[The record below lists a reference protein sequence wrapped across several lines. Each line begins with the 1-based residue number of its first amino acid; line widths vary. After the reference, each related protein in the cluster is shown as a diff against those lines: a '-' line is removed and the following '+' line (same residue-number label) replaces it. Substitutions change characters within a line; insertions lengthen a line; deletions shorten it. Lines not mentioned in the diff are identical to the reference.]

1 MYLMNILLN
10 IKEFTGGATTVIVSH
25 RLSAVRKADRII
37 VMNEGRIIEDG
48 THKELMQLNEK
59 YAKIY
64 KNHTLAMQME
74 VTLQ

>member
-1 MYLMNILLN
+1 
-10 IKEFTGGATTVIVSH
+10 VSH
-25 RLSAVRKADRII
+25 RLSVVRKADRII
-37 VMNEGRIIEDG
+37 YMNDGRIVEDG
-48 THKELMQLNEK
+48 THTELMQLNEK